1 MCPGVSA
8 LFYLAKVQLERGKFM
23 EAETLFGEALE
34 VGRRQWGAND
44 FRFERLV
51 RDISQA
57 RSACE

>member
-1 MCPGVSA
+1 
-8 LFYLAKVQLERGKFM
+8 M

-34 VGRRQWGAND
+34 MGRRQWGAND

-57 RSACE
+57 RSAVSNQSKTSLP